1 MSKILLVGYNPPPL
15 MGDNKIEAAHYRT
28 WQFLDP
34 LLQDGHQVCLC
45 AGTPDEYLIQP
56 TIPEGWRSQLT
67 FVPIQFGQRNWQKAL
82 QATHDSFEPDCVVAV
97 NYSHCLYVTK
107 LKTSKPVW
115 MDIYGDMLT
124 IMQASTFRAQ
134 TDRGIFTTIG
144 FMKEILRSGDA
155 YSGCSEPQKHALVG
169 ELAMSG
175 RLNSQTFGFKFA
187 HTILPGAPTPEITA
201 IKPPDRTFLKEQG
214 IRNEDFVLL
223 WCGGYNTWTDVH
235 TLFAALE
242 WAMAQDASIHYLSVG
257 ASTYGGPNTV
267 YDQFQ
272 DLIAAS
278 QFQDRFHLMGWQ
290 PWSSINQYYRASD
303 AGLNIDALHYET
315 IYGTRTRL
323 VEMMA
328 AGLPVITSLGC
339 ELSYFLQSK
348 RAGLTFE
355 VEDWQELGQHIV
367 YLAQD
372 KSGRLD
378 LARKSLTCAMD
389 DLSFCTTTIPLRN
402 WVKNPQMAPDRKMND
417 FKEQVKQFEF
427 RARAVMRHALWKIAN
442 KE

>member
-1 MSKILLVGYNPPPL
+1 

-28 WQFLDP
+28 WQFLEP
-34 LLQDGHQVCLC
+34 LLHDGHQVCLC
-45 AGTPDEYLIQP
+45 AGSPNEYLTTP
-56 TIPEGWRSQLT
+56 SIPESWQSQLT
-67 FVPIQFGQRNWQKAL
+67 FIPIQFGQQKWQKAL
-82 QATHDSFEPDCVVAV
+82 QSAHDSFQPDCVVAV

-124 IMQASTFRAQ
+124 IMQASSYRANS
-134 TDRGIFTTIG
+134 DRGIFTTIG
-144 FMKEILRSGDA
+144 FMKEILQSGDA
-155 YSGCSEPQKHALVG
+155 YSGCGDIQKHAMVG

-175 RLNSQTFGFKFA
+175 RLNSKTFGFEFA
-187 HTILPGAPTPEITA
+187 HTILPGASTSNKMAVTSPE
-201 IKPPDRTFLKEQG
+201 KGFLKEQG
-214 IRNEDFVLL
+214 ICDDDFILL
-223 WCGGYNTWTDVH
+223 WCGGYNTWTDVD

-242 WAMAQDASIHYLSVG
+242 WAMAQDTSIHYISVG

-272 DLIAAS
+272 EMIAAS
-278 QFQDRFHLMGWQ
+278 DYQDRYHLMGWQ
-290 PWSSINQYYRASD
+290 PWSSISQYYRASD

-339 ELSYFLQSK
+339 ELSYIIQSK
-348 RAGLTFE
+348 QAGLTFE
-355 VEDWQELGQHIV
+355 VEDWQVLGQHIV

-372 KSGRLD
+372 KNGRLN
-378 LARKSLTCAMD
+378 LAKTSLSCAMD
-389 DLSFCTTTIPLRN
+389 DLSFCNTTVPLRK
-402 WVKNPQMAPDRKMND
+402 WVKNPQMAPDRVVSD
-417 FKEQVKQFEF
+417 FKEKVRLFEF
-427 RARAVMRHALWKIAN
+427 RARAIMRYALWKIAD